1 MKEKVFLRIVSLF
14 QLGRESQNKNSEEE
28 KYRESIMKVLEILS
42 KNDVA
47 CIFRLFREP
56 QYRDYIRSVLL
67 YINLVI
73 NSDFYISNKNEVK
86 GVSFELIYYR
96 FTEALI
102 QDFVNEGG
110 SRIGDV
116 RAVSYCLNE
125 IFHSILRY
133 NNRLFSE
140 KNNNSESYIQCKL
153 IDNYKTITN
162 RDNYKTDTD
171 DYKFNI
177 NDFFNS
183 LKSLYFRNGYV
194 PFSNDFNKKK
204 KEYELLLKEDNK
216 KAHVYLLGELNID
229 KFYIRPKLNTGFTF
243 LSDSIYGPMINKN
256 HLSEATNEFIGKN
269 STTIHS
275 FFYKSI
281 MNSLSI
287 NLTKDCHWNEI
298 FKDNNVIYLIGGP
311 GYGKTL
317 FLKNLVS
324 HFDELKIFDSEEYLV
339 IYADCKDYEY
349 ILNGQNCSFVENLC
363 HIVRWYYP
371 IEFDSIKGM
380 LNYYIARGRCM
391 ILFDAL
397 DEVNSERRDNV
408 HKSILNAVRH
418 INPSNLVCIV
428 SRERGFV
435 SDKSKTIYH
444 IPPLKQNDI
453 TLYIERMVALKKFKK
468 GEVENFLTQA
478 RPLMEQGLLNSFLIL
493 SLLVNIYN
501 GENSLPETKLELYQ
515 KCYDYIF
522 IKREDKIYK
531 SKDYQEKGLLEE
543 KRKTLKS
550 IMRPNTFYELAR
562 MCTPSNND
570 ISRDKIEAELVPIY
584 SNTYGNANEA
594 LYAVELFLKFCSERT
609 ELFVL
614 SGTYSNDEMV
624 SDQYRFFHR
633 AFCEYFYSQYIYT
646 RENLPHKIYHQ
657 LAILSED
664 SEVYE
669 LLLNTLKNQKQDI
682 YEGLLLLILEK
693 IESGSTVERK
703 KAVTI
708 FSICFTSITEE
719 NFRNRFICFLRNSAE
734 WVAKNITCIIYQ
746 EEIAA
751 YICSAREYEGRGW
764 NKKEISSAYK
774 VFHQINILTVFIKQY
789 PQAIELIHGNLELE
803 KYEKK
808 IIEAG
813 RTRFLKYFY
822 DIVCDEQEGIKS
834 FLKELN
840 IYNVN
845 SLLKY
850 SKIDNESTAK
860 NTKYATMLGLKRSD
874 IEKLKKDYKY
884 FFEHTNTGDREA
896 LAGLYDCE

>member
-1 MKEKVFLRIVSLF
+1 M
-14 QLGRESQNKNSEEE
+14 
-28 KYRESIMKVLEILS
+28 
-42 KNDVA
+42 
-47 CIFRLFREP
+47 
-56 QYRDYIRSVLL
+56 
-67 YINLVI
+67 
-73 NSDFYISNKNEVK
+73 
-86 GVSFELIYYR
+86 IYCK

-102 QDFVNEGG
+102 QDFVNDGG
-110 SRIGDV
+110 TRIGDV

-133 NNRLFSE
+133 DNRLFSE
-140 KNNNSESYIQCKL
+140 ENNYRESYIQYKL
-153 IDNYKTITN
+153 IDYYKTITN
-162 RDNYKTDTD
+162 KDNYIINTDDQKFNID
-171 DYKFNI
+171 DYKINI
-177 NDFFNS
+177 DDYINY
-183 LKSLYFRNGYV
+183 LKSLYFKDGYV
-194 PFSNDFNKKK
+194 PYSNDFNNKKT
-204 KEYELLLKEDNK
+204 EYELLLKEDNK

-229 KFYIRPKLNTGFTF
+229 KFYIRPKLNIDS
-243 LSDSIYGPMINKN
+243 LSYSCHRTMINERHLFESIKN
-256 HLSEATNEFIGKN
+256 VIGRKTM
-269 STTIHS
+269 TTDGS
-275 FFYKSI
+275 FSQIYDVSFKTF
-281 MNSLSI
+281 LSI
-287 NLTKDCHWNEI
+287 NLTKDCRWNEI

-324 HFDELKIFDSEEYLV
+324 HFDELKIFDSKEYLV

-349 ILNGQNCSFVENLC
+349 VLNGQNCSFVEILC
-363 HIVRWYYP
+363 HIVRWYHP

-397 DEVNSERRDNV
+397 DEVNSDRRDNV

-435 SDKSKTIYH
+435 SEKSKTIYQ
-444 IPPLKQNDI
+444 IPPLKKKDI

-522 IKREDKIYK
+522 IKREDKIFK

-657 LAILSED
+657 LALLSED

-719 NFRNRFICFLRNSAE
+719 NFRNRFICFLRNNAE

-822 DIVCDEQEGIKS
+822 DIVCDEQGGIKS
-834 FLKELN
+834 YLKELN

-850 SKIDNESTAK
+850 SRIDNESTAK

-896 LAGLYDCE
+896 LAGLYDSV